1 MEERDLSEIIG
12 KNVMRLRKT
21 ANMTQQELA
30 EKLGYSDKSVSKWE
44 QGNGLPDIRTLAQ
57 IASLFN
63 VTVDDLIHERPDRA
77 IMPAKTRFLRRMIIM
92 LCAVAL
98 CWLVAVLVYVVG
110 GVVFPKEKLFWLA
123 FLYAVPVSAVIVLVF
138 SCIWSY
144 KWARLISISVLIWTA
159 LACIYFTVYSIVPH
173 ARLWLIFLIGV
184 PLQFLAL
191 FFFLWWKRLRPSR

>member
-1 MEERDLSEIIG
+1 
-12 KNVMRLRKT
+12 MRLRKT

-110 GVVFPKEKLFWLA
+110 GVVFPKEKLCMPF
-123 FLYAVPVSAVIVLVF
+123 PSRRSSCSSSAVSGRISGRGSSPF
-138 SCIWSY
+138 PSSSG
-144 KWARLISISVLIWTA
+144 RLSPASISPSIRS
-159 LACIYFTVYSIVPH
+159 CPMRGFGSSFSSGCPYSSS
-173 ARLWLIFLIGV
+173 
-184 PLQFLAL
+184 
-191 FFFLWWKRLRPSR
+191 PSSSSSGGSG